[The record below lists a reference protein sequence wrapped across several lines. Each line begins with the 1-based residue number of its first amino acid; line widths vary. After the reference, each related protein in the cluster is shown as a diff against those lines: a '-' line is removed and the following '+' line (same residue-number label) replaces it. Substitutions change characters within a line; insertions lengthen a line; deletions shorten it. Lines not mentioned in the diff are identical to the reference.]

1 MWLKSA
7 KISLKI
13 KYFHVSIYSNL
24 LLLHVQ
30 PHVRAEYHY
39 NLQPT
44 ANISIS
50 CLFGVFTMSTFHIFK
65 EIFRNPTS
73 LFFRKDKLVD
83 RSVIVE
89 LLENTRG
96 FPKMFQ

>member
-50 CLFGVFTMSTFHIFK
+50 CLFGVFTMSTFHM
-65 EIFRNPTS
+65 
-73 LFFRKDKLVD
+73 FRKFFEIQQVCFSGKINLW
-83 RSVIVE
+83 IA
-89 LLENTRG
+89 L
-96 FPKMFQ
+96 